1 MKTALLQQNNSTDF
15 GLISPYDSDVWHI
28 CEWDIYKNASEDYK
42 KKWKARS
49 NIMKNNM
56 DFSLCKNETIREES
70 KYFAFYLLTIKEVSL
85 TTFAEYADRFKLFF
99 AFVNNR
105 QYQSILDIDTVDY
118 ERHIAINHKTII
130 DDGTVLNGQ
139 ELVPSK
145 RRNRLIAFLDFFKN
159 IIYQYIESVKPIYE
173 RDVWNW
179 KDVAPNETSAA
190 NLIFYDIEQP
200 VMKESAKDFL
210 KQKLSNC
217 TMKTAYKYLDD
228 IKIFCRWL
236 YEYDDNIAS
245 FKEVTRDILEDYF
258 LFLRVESD
266 FSQNKINI
274 NILNLSVM
282 FEYGIVAGD
291 NRFPDDILFLADDYC
306 FKTVHRANFYTNE
319 EIAAIFSM
327 VEYLPKIYGR
337 ILLVLHHTGMRIS
350 EVLRLQID
358 CLRLKDN
365 APYLS
370 VYMYKTKR
378 YNNIPVDD
386 YVYQIISREIKRT
399 QKLFPDSEYV
409 FVNSK
414 GNAFTYSTF
423 ITTIKKCIVEHKVV
437 GRDGK
442 LLDFRTHRFRAT
454 KATYL
459 INSGHDPRNAAN
471 MLGQSC
477 LSSLSYYAVATNQS
491 LSKHMQEYLIKESI
505 LINSIG
511 QVDENII
518 EDYENAHPL
527 CNGWCCKPIELG
539 VCDKINACLTCSLFK
554 PSIEHLT
561 TYRLQLSEMESSLAV
576 ASENGFTR
584 MAEQCEKEKAALEN
598 IIKGLEER
606 LV

>member
-1 MKTALLQQNNSTDF
+1 MKTALLQQNNPIDF
-15 GLISPYDSDVWHI
+15 DLVSPYDSNIWHI
-28 CEWDIYKNASEDYK
+28 CEWDIYKNASEDSK

-49 NIMKNNM
+49 NVMDNNM
-56 DFSLCKNETIREES
+56 DFSLCTNETIREES
-70 KYFAFYLLTIKEVSL
+70 KYFAFYLLTIKKVSL
-85 TTFAEYADRFKLFF
+85 PTFAEYADRFKLLF
-99 AFVNNR
+99 AFVNSR

-118 ERHIAINHKTII
+118 ERHIAVDHKPVIK
-130 DDGTVLNGQ
+130 DGTTLNGQ
-139 ELVPSK
+139 ELVPSN
-145 RRNRLIAFLDFFKN
+145 RRSRLVAFLDFFKN
-159 IIYQYIESVKPIYE
+159 TIYQYIESAKPLYE

-179 KDVAPNETSAA
+179 KDVAPNETGAA
-190 NLIFYDIEQP
+190 NLIFYVIEQP
-200 VMKESAKDFL
+200 VMKESAKIFL
-210 KQKLSNC
+210 KEKLLSC
-217 TMKTAYKYLDD
+217 TVKTVYKYLDD

-236 YEYDDNIAS
+236 YEYDDSITS
-245 FKEVTRDILEDYF
+245 FKEVTRDILEEYF
-258 LFLRVESD
+258 LFLRIESG
-266 FSQNKINI
+266 FSQNKINA

-319 EIAAIFSM
+319 EVAAIFSM

-350 EVLRLQID
+350 EVLRLHID
-358 CLRLKDN
+358 CLKFKDN

-370 VYMYKTKR
+370 VYMYKTER

-386 YVYQIISREIKRT
+386 YVYQIISREISRT
-399 QKLFPDSEYV
+399 QKQFPDAEYV

-423 ITTIKKCIVEHKVV
+423 IKTIKTCIVEHNIL
-437 GRDGK
+437 GRDEK

-477 LSSLSYYAVATNQS
+477 LSSLSYYAVATDQS
-491 LSKHMQEYLIKESI
+491 LSKHMQEYLKKESI

-511 QVDENII
+511 QVDENTI

-539 VCDKINACLTCSLFK
+539 ICDKINACLTCSLFK
-554 PSIEHLT
+554 PSMEHLT
-561 TYRLQLSEMESSLAV
+561 TYRLQLSEVESSLAV

-584 MAEQCEKEKAALEN
+584 MAEQCEKEKTALEN
-598 IIKGLEER
+598 IIQGLEER
-606 LV
+606 LL